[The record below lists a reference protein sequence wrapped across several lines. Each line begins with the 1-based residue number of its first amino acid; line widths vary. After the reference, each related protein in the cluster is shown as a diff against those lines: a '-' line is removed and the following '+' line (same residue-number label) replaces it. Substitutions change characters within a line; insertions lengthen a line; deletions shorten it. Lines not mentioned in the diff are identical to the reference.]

1 MNREQAQAEATKN
14 KLKTEVFNCL
24 TEYHPDNILLKE
36 KVTRVLCGDK
46 DPELEGVRAVVREV
60 VKEVFENNPTEP
72 QRVTPGRVTPG
83 IVKAGR
89 RSPSENL
96 KLMRGGAIV
105 KFH

>member
-1 MNREQAQAEATKN
+1 MNREQAEAEAKKN
-14 KLKTEVFNCL
+14 QLKTEVFNCF

-36 KVTRVLCGDK
+36 KVTRVLRGDK

-60 VKEVFENNPTEP
+60 VNEVFENNPTEP

-83 IVKAGR
+83 IITGR
-89 RSPSENL
+89 RSPTENL
-96 KLMRGGAIV
+96 KLMRGGAKV